1 MMTLQDKVSGDL
13 RQAQKSGDKARMTV
27 LRLIKAGVKNA
38 EIAQG
43 TPIDDAGVIDVI
55 TREVK
60 QHRESISEFT
70 KGNRQ
75 DLIAKEEAE
84 LATLLEY
91 LPKQMSREEVMA
103 VVRRVIEQ
111 VGATGPGDKGKVM
124 SQLIPQLKGRADG
137 REANDIVTE
146 LLAG

>member
-1 MMTLQDKVSGDL
+1 MLQDKVADDL
-13 RQAQKSGDKARMTV
+13 RQAQKSGDKTRVTV
-27 LRLIKAGVKNA
+27 LRLVKAGVKNA

-43 TPIDDAGVIDVI
+43 APIGDAGVIDVI

-60 QHRESISEFT
+60 QHRESITEFT

-75 DLIAKEEAE
+75 DLVAKEEAE

-91 LPKQMSREEVMA
+91 LPKQLSREEVVA
-103 VVRRVIEQ
+103 IVRQVIEQ

-124 SQLIPQLKGRADG
+124 SQLMPQLKGRADG
-137 REANDIVTE
+137 REANDVVTE
-146 LLAG
+146 LLTG

>member
-1 MMTLQDKVSGDL
+1 MTLQDKVADDL
-13 RQAQKSGDKARMTV
+13 RQAQKSGDKTRVTV
-27 LRLIKAGVKNA
+27 LRLVKAGVKNA

-43 TPIDDAGVIDVI
+43 APIDDAGVIDVI

-60 QHRESISEFT
+60 QHRESITEFT

-75 DLIAKEEAE
+75 DLVAKEEAE
-84 LATLLEY
+84 LATLMEY
-91 LPKQMSREEVMA
+91 LPKQMSREEVEV
-103 VVRRVIEQ
+103 VVRQVIDQ

-124 SQLIPQLKGRADG
+124 SQLMPQLKGRADG

-146 LLAG
+146 LLTG

>member
-1 MMTLQDKVSGDL
+1 MTLQDKVADDL
-13 RQAQKSGDKARMTV
+13 RQAQKSGDKTRVTV
-27 LRLIKAGVKNA
+27 LRLVKAGVKNA
-38 EIAQG
+38 EIAKG
-43 TPIDDAGVIDVI
+43 APIDDAGVIDVI

-60 QHRESISEFT
+60 QHRESITEFT

-75 DLIAKEEAE
+75 DLVAKEEAE
-84 LATLLEY
+84 LATLMEY
-91 LPKQMSREEVMA
+91 LPKQMSREEVVA
-103 VVRRVIEQ
+103 VVRQVIEQ

-124 SQLIPQLKGRADG
+124 SQLMPQLKGRADG

>member
-1 MMTLQDKVSGDL
+1 MLQDKVADDL
-13 RQAQKSGDKARMTV
+13 RQAQKSGDKTRVTV
-27 LRLIKAGVKNA
+27 LRLVKAGVKNA

-43 TPIDDAGVIDVI
+43 APIGDAGVIDVI

-60 QHRESISEFT
+60 QHRESITEFT
-70 KGNRQ
+70 KGKRQ
-75 DLIAKEEAE
+75 DLVAKEEAE

-91 LPKQMSREEVMA
+91 LPKQLSREEVVA
-103 VVRRVIEQ
+103 IVRQVIEQ

-124 SQLIPQLKGRADG
+124 SQLMPQLKGRADG